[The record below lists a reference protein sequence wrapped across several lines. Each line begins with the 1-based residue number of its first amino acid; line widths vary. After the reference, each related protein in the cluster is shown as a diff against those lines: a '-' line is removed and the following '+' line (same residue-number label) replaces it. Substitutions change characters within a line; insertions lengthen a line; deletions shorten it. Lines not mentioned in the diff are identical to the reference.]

1 MRAVFI
7 GASPLAVATTR
18 YLLQRKHEVVIIERE
33 KAVIDS
39 LSPEL
44 DCGYLHG
51 DGSRP
56 AVLKECDPAH
66 TSCLY
71 CLTGSDQA
79 NIIASLVGRS
89 LGFQRV
95 VTKIE
100 DPELEHICIELGLE
114 DIIVP
119 SRTMARHLTE
129 IFDGL
134 DPLEISAKIKGDAR
148 IFSFVLGKEDECPVS
163 ELGLPEE
170 TRIICVY
177 RDDGLLLPEP
187 ETRLKVEDEIILI
200 TRLEHLPELVER
212 WQSAKKEH

>member
-18 YLLQRKHEVVIIERE
+18 YLLKRNHEVVIIERE
-33 KAVIDS
+33 KEVIDT
-39 LSPEL
+39 LIPEL

-89 LGFQRV
+89 LGFKRV

-114 DIIVP
+114 DVIVP

-129 IFDGL
+129 IFDGM

-148 IFSFVLGKEDECPVS
+148 VFSFVMRKEDECSVAR
-163 ELGLPEE
+163 LGLPKE
-170 TRIICVY
+170 TRIICAY
-177 RDDGLLLPEP
+177 RDNSLLLPEP
-187 ETRLKVEDEIILI
+187 ETRLKAEDEIILI
-200 TRLEHLPELVER
+200 TRLDYLPQLVER
-212 WQSAKKEH
+212 WHSQVET

>member
-7 GASPLAVATTR
+7 GASPLAIATAR
-18 YLLQRKHEVVIIERE
+18 FLLERKHEVVIIERE
-33 KAVIDS
+33 IEIIDS
-39 LSPEL
+39 LTPEL
-44 DCGYLHG
+44 DCGFLHG

-56 AVLKECDPAH
+56 AVLKECDPAS
-66 TSCLY
+66 TNCLY

-89 LGFQRV
+89 LGFERV

-100 DPELEHICIELGLE
+100 DPELEHICVELGLE

-129 IFDGL
+129 IFDGM

-148 IFSFVLGKEDECPVS
+148 IFSFVLRKEDECLVAD
-163 ELGLPEE
+163 LGLPEE

-177 RDDGLLLPEP
+177 RDDELMLPDAD
-187 ETRLKVEDEIILI
+187 TRLKAEDEIILI
-200 TRLEHLPELVER
+200 TRVEHLQALIER
-212 WQSAKKEH
+212 WQARKEE

>member
-7 GASPLAVATTR
+7 GASPLAITTTR

-33 KAVIDS
+33 KEVIDT
-39 LSPEL
+39 LTPEL

-71 CLTGSDQA
+71 CLTGSDQS

-89 LGFQRV
+89 LGFKRV

-129 IFDGL
+129 IFDGM

-148 IFSFVLGKEDECPVS
+148 IFSFVLRKEDESPVS
-163 ELGLPEE
+163 ALGLPEE
-170 TRIICVY
+170 TRIVCVY
-177 RDDGLLLPEP
+177 RDNEMLLPE
-187 ETRLKVEDEIILI
+187 EDTRLKADDEIILI
-200 TRLEHLPELVER
+200 TRQEHLHQLVER
-212 WQSAKKEH
+212 WQAIKEA

>member
-1 MRAVFI
+1 MRAVFV
-7 GASPLAVATTR
+7 GASPLAIATTR
-18 YLLQRKHEVVIIERE
+18 YLLQRKHEVVIIERKKE
-33 KAVIDS
+33 VIDS
-39 LSPEL
+39 LTPEL

-71 CLTGSDQA
+71 CLTDSDQA

-89 LGFQRV
+89 LGFKRV

-119 SRTMARHLTE
+119 SRTMGRHLTE
-129 IFDGL
+129 IFDGM

-148 IFSFVLGKEDECPVS
+148 IFSFVLRKDDECQVD
-163 ELGLPEE
+163 ELGLPKE

-177 RDDGLLLPEP
+177 RDNNFLLPEP
-187 ETRLKVEDEIILI
+187 ETHLKVDDEIILI

-212 WQSAKKEH
+212 WHSTMET

>member
-7 GASPLAVATTR
+7 GASQLAIATTR
-18 YLLQRKHEVVIIERE
+18 YLLQRNHEVVIIERE
-33 KAVIDS
+33 KEVIDT
-39 LSPEL
+39 LTPEL

-56 AVLKECDPAH
+56 AVLKESDPAH

-71 CLTGSDQA
+71 CLTGSDHA

-89 LGFQRV
+89 LGFKRV

-119 SRTMARHLTE
+119 SRTIARHLTE
-129 IFDGL
+129 IFDGM

-148 IFSFVLGKEDECPVS
+148 IFSFVLRKEEESPVS
-163 ELGLPEE
+163 ELGLPKE

-177 RDDGLLLPEP
+177 RDNSLLLPEL
-187 ETRLKVEDEIILI
+187 ETRLKAEDEIILI

-212 WQSAKKEH
+212 WHGKMEA

>member
-7 GASPLAVATTR
+7 GASPLAIETTR

-33 KAVIDS
+33 MEVIDN
-39 LSPEL
+39 LTPEL

-56 AVLKECDPAH
+56 AVLKECDPAR

-89 LGFQRV
+89 LGFKRV
-95 VTKIE
+95 VTRIE

-129 IFDGL
+129 IFDGM

-148 IFSFVLGKEDECPVS
+148 IFSFVLRKEDECLVAD
-163 ELGLPEE
+163 LGLPEE

-177 RDDGLLLPEP
+177 RDDELMLPDAD
-187 ETRLKVEDEIILI
+187 TRLKAEDEIILI
-200 TRLEHLPELVER
+200 TRVEHLQALIER
-212 WQSAKKEH
+212 WQARKEE

>member
-7 GASPLAVATTR
+7 GASPLAIATAR
-18 YLLQRKHEVVIIERE
+18 FLLERKHEVVIIERE
-33 KAVIDS
+33 IGVIDT
-39 LSPEL
+39 LTPEL

-66 TSCLY
+66 TNCLY
-71 CLTGSDQA
+71 CMTGSDQA

-89 LGFQRV
+89 LGFKRV

-129 IFDGL
+129 IFDGM

-148 IFSFVLGKEDECPVS
+148 IFSFVLHKEEESTVA
-163 ELGLPEE
+163 ELDLPKEA
-170 TRIICVY
+170 RIICVY
-177 RDDGLLLPEP
+177 RDDALLLPDP
-187 ETRLKVEDEIILI
+187 ETRLKADDEVILI
-200 TRLEHLPELVER
+200 TRLEHLTELVER
-212 WQSAKKEH
+212 RQNKK